1 MVGTGSWKTVAL
13 DACGNGMGQA
23 KWVAETPRALLLR
36 ITFQSVFHIEQGPH
50 MGRRIMAID
59 LDGIESIQ
67 AQMPHEPVG
76 TAFLHD
82 VGTLVDATAI
92 HDHDRHHVATV
103 GRAPPLRCPIPAP
116 LLLER
121 AVA

>member
-59 LDGIESIQ
+59 LDGIESIK
-67 AQMPHEPVG
+67 AQMPQ
-76 TAFLHD
+76 
-82 VGTLVDATAI
+82 
-92 HDHDRHHVATV
+92 DRKSTRLNSSHVIFSYVVLCLQNT
-103 GRAPPLRCPIPAP
+103 IN
-116 LLLER
+116 LE
-121 AVA
+121 